1 MSDYHDENE
10 AAERMA
16 SQAMR
21 LPPVWNR
28 HQRPRTDWVRLI
40 LRVLVWLTVLLVV
53 FGWWSHR

>member
-1 MSDYHDENE
+1 
-10 AAERMA
+10 MA